1 MMPKHCFL
9 GFLISFFLT
18 GVAGT
23 QPAHESLKPQRVQFQ
38 SRNFHNILQW
48 QPGRALTGNSS
59 VYFVQYK
66 IMFLCNMKSSHQK
79 PSGCWQHTSCNFPG
93 CRTWAKYG
101 QRQWKNKE
109 DCWGTQELFCDLT
122 SETSDIQEPYYG
134 RVRAASAGS
143 YSDWSMTP
151 RFTPWWETK
160 IDPPVMNI
168 TQVNGS
174 LLVILHAP
182 NLPHRYQKEKNI
194 SIEDYYELVYR
205 VFIINNSLE
214 KEQKVYE
221 GAHRVV
227 EIEALPPH
235 SSYCVVAEIYQP
247 MLDRRSQRSEERC
260 VEIP

>member
-23 QPAHESLKPQRVQFQ
+23 QPALESLKPQRVRFQ
-38 SRNFHNILQW
+38 SQNFHNILQW
-48 QPGRALTGNSS
+48 QPGRVLTGNSS

-66 IMFLCNMKSSHQK
+66 M
-79 PSGCWQHTSCNFPG
+79 
-93 CRTWAKYG
+93 YG

-109 DCWGTQELFCDLT
+109 DCWGIQELFCDLT
-122 SETSDIQEPYYG
+122 NETLDIQEPYYG

-143 YSDWSMTP
+143 YSDWSLTP

-182 NLPHRYQKEKNI
+182 NLPYRYQKEKNV

-214 KEQKVYE
+214 KEKKVYE
-221 GAHRVV
+221 GTHRVV

-247 MLDRRSQRSEERC
+247 MLDRSQRSEERC
-260 VEIP
+260 VETP

>member
-23 QPAHESLKPQRVQFQ
+23 QSTHESLKPQRVQFQ

-66 IMFLCNMKSSHQK
+66 I
-79 PSGCWQHTSCNFPG
+79 
-93 CRTWAKYG
+93 YG

-143 YSDWSMTP
+143 YSEWSMTP

-182 NLPHRYQKEKNI
+182 NLPYRYQKEKNV
-194 SIEDYYELVYR
+194 SIEDYYELLYQ

-227 EIEALPPH
+227 EIEALTPH